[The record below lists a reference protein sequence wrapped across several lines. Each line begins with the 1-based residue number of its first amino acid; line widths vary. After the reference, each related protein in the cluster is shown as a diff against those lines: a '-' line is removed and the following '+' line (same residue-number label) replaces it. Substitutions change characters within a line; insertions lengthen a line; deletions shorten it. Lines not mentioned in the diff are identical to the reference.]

1 MGRNGLTRD
10 LKLGNSDAI
19 MDDIESTA
27 EVPISDE
34 PFEKVVGQK
43 HAVAVV
49 RSAVEQRRHVLLCG
63 PPGTGKSL
71 IAKEAYTLLPEP
83 QEQILISHNPSQ
95 PNRPKVIVR
104 KRGQRKEEEPEDIP
118 DTVYVR
124 PDDLPFDIGVRMGYR
139 CSRCGSYSLPSQYV
153 CMECDSPKRCEWT
166 AEGAEE
172 YASFSGLFRTL
183 DVMKEPALRSITR
196 REEIEGTP
204 HTITYDRIGE
214 DTIKVVC
221 HRSDGMEPI
230 VSRNQ
235 EYPDL
240 ILISQNSSRFIRVS
254 GASPVELL
262 GDVKHDPYGNTEPLG
277 TAPYSKVVPG
287 AIHEAHEGILYI
299 DEISALGTHQKH
311 LLTAMQ
317 DGFYPIV
324 GHNPSSSGA
333 AVRVDDVPCDFI
345 LFAACNLEDLLKI
358 LPPLRSRI
366 RGYGYEVMLNSWME
380 KTTENANALVRFMT
394 QTVVEDGKIPHLA
407 TESAQ
412 KVLQTAQ
419 RMAQRFDGERNAFT
433 LRLRELGGLIRIAGD
448 LAVQERAELVLPEH
462 VERAETLSRGI
473 EMDGS
478 HLPSATREQLSSKN
492 YGDYFF

>member
-1 MGRNGLTRD
+1 M
-10 LKLGNSDAI
+10 KLDDSDAI
-19 MDDIESTA
+19 IDDITSTA
-27 EVPISDE
+27 EVPISSG
-34 PFEKVVGQK
+34 PFERVIGQK

-49 RSAVEQRRHVLLCG
+49 RSAVQQRRHVLLCG

-71 IAKEAYTLLPEP
+71 IAKEAYALLPEP

-95 PNRPKVIVR
+95 PNRPKVVVR
-104 KRGQRKEEEPEDIP
+104 RRDQVGKKESEGIP
-118 DTVYVR
+118 NTVYVR
-124 PDDLPFDIGVRMGYR
+124 PDDLPFDIGVRMGFR
-139 CSRCGSYSLPSQYV
+139 CSKCASYSLPSQYV
-153 CMECDSPKRCEWT
+153 CMECDSPKRCDWA
-166 AEGAEE
+166 AEGSEE

-183 DVMKEPALRSITR
+183 DVMKEPALTSVTR
-196 REEIEGTP
+196 REEIEGIP
-204 HTITYDRIGE
+204 YTINYDRIGE

-221 HRSDGMEPI
+221 RRSDGMEST
-230 VSRNQ
+230 VSHNQ
-235 EYPDL
+235 VYPDL
-240 ILISQNSSRFIRVS
+240 VLVSQSSSRFIRVS

-299 DEISALGTHQKH
+299 DETSALGSHQKH

-345 LFAACNLEDLLKI
+345 LFAACNLEDVLKI

-380 KTTENANALVRFMT
+380 RTTENANAIVRFMT

-407 TESAQ
+407 AEAARR
-412 KVLQTAQ
+412 VLQAAQ
-419 RMAQRFDGERNAFT
+419 RMAQRFDGERDAFT
-433 LRLRELGGLIRIAGD
+433 LRLRELGGLVRIAGD
-448 LAVQERAELVLPEH
+448 LAAQERAELVLPEH
-462 VERAETLSRGI
+462 VERAESLSRGI
-473 EMDGS
+473 EVEGS
-478 HLPSATREQLSSKN
+478 HVSGRTSPQLSSRN

>member
-1 MGRNGLTRD
+1 MVRNGLTRD
-10 LKLGNSDAI
+10 LKLDISDAI
-19 MDDIESTA
+19 IDDITSTA
-27 EVPISDE
+27 EVPISSG
-34 PFEKVVGQK
+34 PFERIIGQK

-83 QEQILISHNPSQ
+83 QEQILVSHNPSQ
-95 PNRPKVIVR
+95 PNRPRVVVW
-104 KRGQRKEEEPEDIP
+104 KRGQCREEEPEGIP
-118 DTVYVR
+118 NTVYVR

-139 CSRCGSYSLPSQYV
+139 CSKCGSYSLPSQYV
-153 CMECDSPKRCEWT
+153 CMECESPKRCDWT

-183 DVMKEPALRSITR
+183 DVMKEPALRSVTR
-196 REEIEGTP
+196 REEIEGTL

-221 HRSDGMEPI
+221 RRSDGMGPI

-240 ILISQNSSRFIRVS
+240 VLVSQNSSRFIRVS

-345 LFAACNLEDLLKI
+345 LFAACNLEDVLKI

-380 KTTENANALVRFMT
+380 RTTENANALVRFMT

-407 TESAQ
+407 AEAAE
-412 KVLQTAQ
+412 KVLQAAKS
-419 RMAQRFDGERNAFT
+419 MAQRFDGERNAFT
-433 LRLRELGGLIRIAGD
+433 LRLRELGGLVRIAGD
-448 LAVQERAELVLPEH
+448 LAVQERAELVLPDH

-478 HLPSATREQLSSKN
+478 QVPSTTRGQLSSKN